1 MVSRQR
7 PLPGPADSFTPRQR
21 SGGQPEETVEEKE
34 SICERDIDVLTGVV
48 AVAIGLGV
56 MVLVHEWGHFV
67 VARLFGVRVE
77 VFSIGFGP
85 RIWGV
90 RRGPTDYRLS
100 LLPLGGYV
108 RMAGDNPAEERRGD
122 PDEFLSKPRW
132 QRVLI
137 ALAGPTTNFLMA
149 VVLTAVL
156 FMVGGEQPSYADKQI
171 VVAGVMKD
179 SAAQKAGIEA
189 GDRIAE
195 FDGVKN
201 PTWDRVALELALSAP
216 GHMEPVVVERNGQ
229 LVSLSVPSEPQPF
242 SALGYPPEPVIIG
255 MVSPGMPATKAG
267 LSPGDT
273 MVSVNGEKLESPY
286 QLSELIQRS
295 EGHPLAL
302 EILRGGS
309 VQKTEITPIWGD
321 PGDGMPRWEIG
332 ITYRFATSSRRYS
345 LPGAFVKAGEFHV
358 ILATKLIYVVGQLF
372 TGKVSLK
379 QVQGPLGI
387 VQASSA
393 AAKRGFGDL
402 ISLMALVS
410 LNLGI
415 LNLLPIPIL
424 DGGHILMLGI
434 EGLLRHDLS
443 LKIKERVVTVGMVFL
458 LLVFLIVMYNDVLR
472 LLPGHH

>member
-1 MVSRQR
+1 
-7 PLPGPADSFTPRQR
+7 
-21 SGGQPEETVEEKE
+21 
-34 SICERDIDVLTGVV
+34 VLTGII

-85 RIWGV
+85 RLFGIK
-90 RRGPTDYRLS
+90 RGPTDYRIS
-100 LLPLGGYV
+100 ALPLGGYV

-149 VVLTAVL
+149 VVLTAAL
-156 FMVGGEQPSYADKQI
+156 FVHGGEQPSYADKPV
-171 VVAGVMKD
+171 VVAGVVKD
-179 SAAQKAGIEA
+179 SPAQKAGIQP
-189 GDRIAE
+189 GDRIVS
-195 FDGVKN
+195 FGGVKE
-201 PTWDRVALELALSAP
+201 PTWDRLALELALSAP
-216 GHMEPVVVERNGQ
+216 GHSEPVKIERNGQ
-229 LVSLSVPSEPQPF
+229 LITTSVESEPQPF
-242 SALGYPPEPVIIG
+242 AVVGYPAESVIVG
-255 MVSPGMPATKAG
+255 SVAHGMPAEKAG
-267 LSPGDT
+267 LREGDII
-273 MVSVNGEKLESPY
+273 VAANGQKLMAPS
-286 QLSELIQRS
+286 QFSEVVQQS
-295 EGHPLAL
+295 GGNPMTL
-302 EILRGGS
+302 EILRDGQPQT
-309 VQKTEITPIWGD
+309 VQLRPTWGD
-321 PGDGMPRWEIG
+321 PGDGMPRWQIG
-332 ITYRFATSSRRYS
+332 ITFRFVTSPRRYS
-345 LPGAFVKAGEFHV
+345 PPQAIVKATQFHIVLANKLVYLVGE
-358 ILATKLIYVVGQLF
+358 LF

-387 VQASSA
+387 VQESSR

-410 LNLGI
+410 LNLAI

-424 DGGHILMLGI
+424 DGGHILMLAI

-443 LKIKERVVTVGMVFL
+443 LKIKERFVTVGMVFL

-472 LLPGHH
+472 LFPSH

>member
-1 MVSRQR
+1 M
-7 PLPGPADSFTPRQR
+7 
-21 SGGQPEETVEEKE
+21 
-34 SICERDIDVLTGVV
+34 LTGII

-67 VARLFGVRVE
+67 LARLFGVRVE

-85 RIWGV
+85 RLFGV
-90 RRGPTDYRLS
+90 RRGPTDYRIS
-100 LLPLGGYV
+100 ALPLGGYV

-132 QRVLI
+132 QRCLI

-149 VVLTAVL
+149 VVLTAAL
-156 FMVGGEQPSYADKQI
+156 FVHGGEQPSYADKPVAI
-171 VVAGVMKD
+171 AGVVKG
-179 SAAQKAGIEA
+179 SPAEKAGIQA
-189 GDRIAE
+189 GDRIVG
-195 FDGVKN
+195 FDGVNN

-216 GHMEPVVVERNGQ
+216 GHSLPVKIDRNGQ
-229 LVSLSVPSEPQPF
+229 LITTSVQSEPQPF
-242 SALGYPPEPVIIG
+242 NALGYPAEPVVVG
-255 MVSPGMPATKAG
+255 AVAPNLPALHAG
-267 LSPGDT
+267 LKEGD
-273 MVSVNGEKLESPY
+273 VIVAANGQHLDAPS
-286 QLSELIQRS
+286 QFSELVQRNGGKPMTLDLLRS
-295 EGHPLAL
+295 GQPLTL
-302 EILRGGS
+302 QL
-309 VQKTEITPIWGD
+309 TPMWGD

-332 ITYRFATSSRRYS
+332 ITFRFVTSPKRYS
-345 LPGAFVKAGEFHV
+345 PPMALVKATQFHIV
-358 ILATKLIYVVGQLF
+358 LADKLIYLVGQLF

-387 VQASSA
+387 VQESSR

-443 LKIKERVVTVGMVFL
+443 LKIKERFVTVGMVFL
-458 LLVFLIVMYNDVLR
+458 LLIFLIVMYNDVLR
-472 LLPGHH
+472 LFPGH

>member
-1 MVSRQR
+1 
-7 PLPGPADSFTPRQR
+7 
-21 SGGQPEETVEEKE
+21 
-34 SICERDIDVLTGVV
+34 VLTGII

-67 VARLFGVRVE
+67 VARFFGVRVE

-85 RIWGV
+85 RLFGV

-100 LLPLGGYV
+100 ALPLGGYV

-149 VVLTAVL
+149 VVLTAAL
-156 FMVGGEQPSYADKQI
+156 FVRGGEQPSYADKSV
-171 VVAGVMKD
+171 VVAGVVKD
-179 SAAQKAGIEA
+179 SPAQKAGIEP
-189 GDRIAE
+189 GDRIVSFA
-195 FDGVKN
+195 GVKG

-216 GHMEPVVVERNGQ
+216 GHSLPVTIERGGQ
-229 LVSLSVPSEPQPF
+229 LITTSVASEPQPF
-242 SALGYPPEPVIIG
+242 AVVGYPAEPVIVG
-255 MVSPGMPATKAG
+255 SVAPGLPAQRAG
-267 LSPGDT
+267 LKDGDII
-273 MVSVNGEKLESPY
+273 VAANGEPLTAPSQFSDVVQQSGGKPMTLEVMRDG
-286 QLSELIQRS
+286 QTQMLELR
-295 EGHPLAL
+295 
-302 EILRGGS
+302 
-309 VQKTEITPIWGD
+309 PIWGD
-321 PGDGMPRWEIG
+321 PGDGTPRWQIG
-332 ITYRFATSSRRYS
+332 ITFRFVTSPRRYS
-345 LPGAFVKAGEFHV
+345 VPQAVLKATQFHIV
-358 ILATKLIYVVGQLF
+358 LANKLIYLVGELF

-387 VQASSA
+387 VQESSR
-393 AAKRGFGDL
+393 AAKRGFGDV

-424 DGGHILMLGI
+424 DGGHILMLAI
-434 EGLLRHDLS
+434 EGLMRRDLS

-458 LLVFLIVMYNDVLR
+458 LLVFLIVMYNDALR
-472 LLPGHH
+472 LFTSR

>member
-1 MVSRQR
+1 M
-7 PLPGPADSFTPRQR
+7 F
-21 SGGQPEETVEEKE
+21 
-34 SICERDIDVLTGVV
+34 TGVI

-100 LLPLGGYV
+100 ILPLGGYV
-108 RMAGDNPAEERRGD
+108 RMAGDNPAEERKGD

-149 VVLTAVL
+149 VILTAAL
-156 FMVGGEQPSYADKQI
+156 FVRGGQQPSYADKP
-171 VVAGVMKD
+171 VVIAGVMKD
-179 SAAQKAGIEA
+179 SAAQKAGIQA
-189 GDRIAE
+189 GDRIAS
-195 FDGVKN
+195 FAGVKN

-216 GHMEPVVVERNGQ
+216 GRSVPVVVDRQGQ
-229 LVSLSVPSEPQPF
+229 QVPLSVASEPQPF
-242 SALGYPPEPVIIG
+242 TALGYPAEPAVIG
-255 MVSPGMPATKAG
+255 LVSPGLPAEKAG
-267 LSPGDT
+267 LAPGDT
-273 MVSVNGEKLESPY
+273 ILTVDGEPLASPY
-286 QLSELIQRS
+286 QLSDMIQRS
-295 EGHPLAL
+295 QGRPMNL
-302 EILRGGS
+302 EVSRSGS
-309 VQKTEITPIWGD
+309 TQKIVLTPIWGD
-321 PGDGMPRWEIG
+321 PGDGTPRWEIG
-332 ITYRFATSSRRYS
+332 ITYRFTTSPKRYS
-345 LPGAFVKAGEFHV
+345 FPMAMVKAGEFHV
-358 ILATKLIYVVGQLF
+358 ILATKLVYLVGQLF
-372 TGKVSLK
+372 TGRVSLK

-387 VQASSA
+387 VQASSQ

-434 EGLLRHDLS
+434 EGLLRHDIS

-472 LLPGHH
+472 LFPGH

>member
-1 MVSRQR
+1 M
-7 PLPGPADSFTPRQR
+7 F
-21 SGGQPEETVEEKE
+21 
-34 SICERDIDVLTGVV
+34 TGVI

-56 MVLVHEWGHFV
+56 MVLVHEWGHFL

-100 LLPLGGYV
+100 ILPLGGYV
-108 RMAGDNPAEERRGD
+108 RMAGDNPAEERKGD

-149 VVLTAVL
+149 VILTAAL
-156 FMVGGEQPSYADKQI
+156 FVRGGQQPSYADKP
-171 VVAGVMKD
+171 VVIAGVMKD
-179 SAAQKAGIEA
+179 SAAQKAGIQA
-189 GDRIAE
+189 GDRIVSFA
-195 FDGVKN
+195 GVKN

-216 GHMEPVVVERNGQ
+216 GRSEPVVVERQGQ
-229 LVSLSVPSEPQPF
+229 QVPLSVASEPQPF
-242 SALGYPPEPVIIG
+242 TAIGYPAEPAVIG
-255 MVSPGMPATKAG
+255 VVSPGLPAEKAG
-267 LSPGDT
+267 LAPGDT
-273 MVSVNGEKLESPY
+273 ILTVDGEPLASPY
-286 QLSELIQRS
+286 QLSDMIQRS
-295 EGHPLAL
+295 QGRPMSL
-302 EILRGGS
+302 EVSRGGS
-309 VQKTEITPIWGD
+309 IQKIVLMPTWGD
-321 PGDGMPRWEIG
+321 PGDGTARWEIG
-332 ITYRFATSSRRYS
+332 ITYRFTTSSKRYS
-345 LPGAFVKAGEFHV
+345 PPIAMVKAAEFHV
-358 ILATKLIYVVGQLF
+358 ILATKLVYLVGQLF
-372 TGKVSLK
+372 TGRVSLK

-387 VQASSA
+387 VQASSQ

-434 EGLLRHDLS
+434 EGLLRHDIS

-472 LLPGHH
+472 LFPGH

>member
-1 MVSRQR
+1 M
-7 PLPGPADSFTPRQR
+7 
-21 SGGQPEETVEEKE
+21 
-34 SICERDIDVLTGVV
+34 LTGII

-67 VARLFGVRVE
+67 IARLFGVRVE

-85 RIWGV
+85 RLFGV

-100 LLPLGGYV
+100 ALPLGGYV

-149 VVLTAVL
+149 VILTAAL
-156 FMVGGEQPSYADKQI
+156 FMHGGEQPSYADKPV
-171 VVAGVMKD
+171 VVAGVVKD
-179 SAAQKAGIEA
+179 SPAQKAGIQP
-189 GDRIAE
+189 GDHIVS
-195 FDGVKN
+195 FGGVKD

-216 GHMEPVVVERNGQ
+216 GHSVPVTIERDGRLITASVTSELQPFAVIGYPAEPVIVGSVAHGSPAERGGLQDGDVIVAADGQHLTAPPQFSEVVQQSGGNPVSLDVLRNGQ
-229 LVSLSVPSEPQPF
+229 PL
-242 SALGYPPEPVIIG
+242 
-255 MVSPGMPATKAG
+255 
-267 LSPGDT
+267 
-273 MVSVNGEKLESPY
+273 KLE
-286 QLSELIQRS
+286 
-295 EGHPLAL
+295 
-302 EILRGGS
+302 LR
-309 VQKTEITPIWGD
+309 PIWGD
-321 PGDGMPRWEIG
+321 PGDGTVRWQIG
-332 ITYRFATSSRRYS
+332 ITFKFQTSPRRYS
-345 LPGAFVKAGEFHV
+345 LPQSAVKATQFHIVLANKLVYLVGE
-358 ILATKLIYVVGQLF
+358 LF

-387 VQASSA
+387 VQESSR

-402 ISLMALVS
+402 LSLMALVS
-410 LNLGI
+410 LNLAI

-434 EGLLRHDLS
+434 EGLLRRDLS
-443 LKIKERVVTVGMVFL
+443 LKIKERFVTVGMVFL

-472 LLPGHH
+472 LFPSH

>member
-1 MVSRQR
+1 M
-7 PLPGPADSFTPRQR
+7 
-21 SGGQPEETVEEKE
+21 
-34 SICERDIDVLTGVV
+34 LTGIV

-67 VARLFGVRVE
+67 VARAFGVRVE
-77 VFSIGFGP
+77 VFSIGFGT
-85 RIWGV
+85 RLFGI

-100 LLPLGGYV
+100 ALPLGGYV

-149 VVLTAVL
+149 VVLTAAL
-156 FMVGGEQPSYADKQI
+156 FVRGGEQPSYADKAV
-171 VVAGVMKD
+171 VVAGVVKD
-179 SAAQKAGIEA
+179 SPAQKAGIQA
-189 GDRIAE
+189 GDRIVSFA
-195 FDGVKN
+195 GVKD

-216 GHMEPVVVERNGQ
+216 GRSEPVTIERGDR
-229 LVSLSVPSEPQPF
+229 LITTSVASEPQPF
-242 SALGYPPEPVIIG
+242 AVLGYPPEPVIVG
-255 MVSPGMPATKAG
+255 SVAPGLPAQHAG
-267 LSPGDT
+267 LKEGDNI
-273 MVSVNGEKLESPY
+273 VSADGQLLMAPSQFSEVVQQSAGKPMTLEVVRSG
-286 QLSELIQRS
+286 QTEMLELR
-295 EGHPLAL
+295 
-302 EILRGGS
+302 
-309 VQKTEITPIWGD
+309 PIWGD
-321 PGDGMPRWEIG
+321 PGDGTPRWQIG
-332 ITYRFATSSRRYS
+332 ITFRFVTSPRQYSVPQAVLKATQ
-345 LPGAFVKAGEFHV
+345 FHIV
-358 ILATKLIYVVGQLF
+358 LANKLIYLVGELF

-387 VQASSA
+387 VQESSR
-393 AAKRGFGDL
+393 AAKRGFGDVV
-402 ISLMALVS
+402 SLMALVS

-424 DGGHILMLGI
+424 DGGHILMLAI

-472 LLPGHH
+472 LFPSH